1 MYARLV
7 INLWE
12 TWIIE
17 IAKGIGELFLHPL
30 FYVGFILTYIL
41 GSMRVKQERKLFHV
55 RVEDSMIEMKEYIVP
70 SLVWGLILSVI
81 TGLLGLA
88 VPFDFI
94 VIVGIFMLLIS
105 VSMQIRFLSPAYT
118 VGLAFLVIYILYV
131 TGFEGIL
138 NNSYFLFEQ
147 AIYPSIAVLIGL
159 LIITEGVLIRKRGAI
174 QVSPSVEK
182 GKRGLYIGT
191 QTTKRV
197 WLVPVLLFI
206 PNGML
211 NVSGD
216 FWPVFSF
223 GGTDWSPIL
232 VPFFIGFSLKVKSNL
247 MGNVAGRLGNHVAI
261 LGIIVLALAVAGKW
275 YPIVSLAAAIV
286 AILGRE
292 VIQFVYKNNENQSN
306 AFFTS
311 GKKGLMILGVLP
323 ESPAE
328 RMGLKAGERLTRV
341 NGQQVYNSEQL
352 YEALQINRAHC
363 KLEVYDTNEQIR
375 LVQNALYEGDHHELG
390 ILTVDSELK
399 R

>member
-1 MYARLV
+1 
-7 INLWE
+7 
-12 TWIIE
+12 
-17 IAKGIGELFLHPL
+17 
-30 FYVGFILTYIL
+30 
-41 GSMRVKQERKLFHV
+41 
-55 RVEDSMIEMKEYIVP
+55 
-70 SLVWGLILSVI
+70 
-81 TGLLGLA
+81 
-88 VPFDFI
+88 
-94 VIVGIFMLLIS
+94 MLLIS

-138 NNSYFLFEQ
+138 NNSYFVFEQ

>member
-1 MYARLV
+1 M
-7 INLWE
+7 WE

-17 IAKGIGELFLHPL
+17 IAKGIGELFLHPI

-55 RVEDSMIEMKEYIVP
+55 RVEDPMIEMKEYIVP
-70 SLVWGLILSVI
+70 SLVWGIMLSII
-81 TGLLGLA
+81 TGLLGLT

-94 VIVGIFMLLIS
+94 LIVGILMLLIS
-105 VSMQIRFLSPAYT
+105 VTMQIRFLSPAYT
-118 VGLAFLVIYILYV
+118 VGLAFLVIYILYGM
-131 TGFEGIL
+131 GFEGFL
-138 NNSYFLFEQ
+138 NNNYLVFEQ
-147 AIYPSIAVLIGL
+147 AIYPSIAVLTGL
-159 LIITEGVLIRKRGAI
+159 LLITEGFLIRKRGAI

-182 GKRGLYIGT
+182 GKRGLFIGA
-191 QTTKRV
+191 QRTKRV

-206 PNGML
+206 PNGVL

-216 FWPVFSF
+216 FWPIFTF

-232 VPFFIGFSLKVKSNL
+232 VPFFIGFSFKAKSNL
-247 MGNVAGRLGNHVAI
+247 MSHVAARLGNHVTV
-261 LGIIVLALAVAGKW
+261 LGFIVLVLGVAGKW
-275 YPIVSLAAAIV
+275 YPIVSLAAVIV
-286 AILGRE
+286 AIIGRE
-292 VIQFVYKNNENQSN
+292 IIQFVNKNTENQSN

-311 GKKGLMILGVLP
+311 GKNGLMILGVLP

-328 RMGLKAGERLTRV
+328 RMGLKAGERLTKV
-341 NGQQVYNSEQL
+341 NGQMVYNSDQL

-363 KLEVYDTNEQIR
+363 KLEVYDINEQIR

-399 R
+399 S